1 MEERGANV
9 TAEESRKKTQG
20 QEEMQKQMLDFTEA
34 WKKLYFETESAFA
47 KAVEEYV
54 STDSFSDILQDFGKQ
69 YLAMYKSTSQNID
82 RFFDNHPL
90 PTKKDIARICELVV
104 DVEEKVDQ
112 LESDFNT
119 NMAGLASSLIRLVD
133 FQVALKDEMLAIRKE
148 MLSLQ
153 KNLVQM
159 QGKAAAEMVKTL
171 PVDKAGGAINPAKEP
186 IADAAEP
193 PAAVRPQAARPRVRA
208 AQPKGKK

>member
-1 MEERGANV
+1 VEERGANV
-9 TAEESRKKTQG
+9 TAEESQKKTQG
-20 QEEMQKQMLDFTEA
+20 QEDMQKQMLDFTEA

-47 KAVEEYV
+47 KSVEEYV
-54 STDSFSDILQDFGKQ
+54 STDSFSEILQDFGKQ

-112 LESDFNT
+112 LENDFNT

-159 QGKAAAEMVKTL
+159 QGKAAEMVKTL
-171 PVDKAGGAINPAKEP
+171 PADKPGGALAMEKEP
-186 IADAAEP
+186 TTVAEP
-193 PAAVRPQAARPRVRA
+193 PAAVRPKAARPRTRT
-208 AQPKGKK
+208 AQPKSNK

>member
-1 MEERGANV
+1 M
-9 TAEESRKKTQG
+9 TAEESQKKTQG
-20 QEEMQKQMLDFTEA
+20 QEEMQKQMLDFAQA
-34 WKKLYFETESAFA
+34 WKKMYFETESALA

-54 STDSFSDILQDFGKQ
+54 STDSFSEILQDFGKQ

-112 LESDFNT
+112 LENDFNT

-148 MLSLQ
+148 ILALQ
-153 KNLVQM
+153 KNLVHM
-159 QGKAAAEMVKTL
+159 QGKAAAEMDKTL
-171 PVDKAGGAINPAKEP
+171 LMDKAGGVIAMETEP
-186 IADAAEP
+186 VADVAEP
-193 PAAVRPQAARPRVRA
+193 PAAVRPKAARPRTRA
-208 AQPKGKK
+208 AQPKGSK